1 MSDEKREKLRE
12 YLRNNRPKN
21 SVNLGN
27 SSDNKEISNKNLEN
41 DLNLDNSNLENS
53 QISSNKNS
61 NQRDYDKEPLIVKNY
76 SPLLTFIFCLIASI
90 IAIFVILLYKDNF
103 YHIAIFTSI
112 TLCSFF
118 RIANNKN
125 NFRIVITNSQIK
137 YIANSKTE
145 KIIFVNNIKNI
156 KWCIPTD
163 AHLVEINKGVSK
175 IIIYGGILV
184 MIVLFIFKTFVA
196 LFILTIPIYSYF
208 INTSF
213 YFILNK
219 KYSFKFYNGLIIYDK
234 DDNMIDF
241 LPNSN
246 DYKEIKKYFLAK
258 KGINLDFID
267 TKFIPLEF

>member
-1 MSDEKREKLRE
+1 M
-12 YLRNNRPKN
+12 N
-21 SVNLGN
+21 
-27 SSDNKEISNKNLEN
+27 
-41 DLNLDNSNLENS
+41 NS
-53 QISSNKNS
+53 QISNNKINK
-61 NQRDYDKEPLIVKNY
+61 RDYDKEPLIVKNY

-112 TLCSFF
+112 TLCSFL

-184 MIVLFIFKTFVA
+184 MIVLFIFKIFVA

-219 KYSFKFYNGLIIYDK
+219 KFSFKFYTGLIIYGK
-234 DDNMIDF
+234 DDDMIDF
-241 LPNSN
+241 LPKIS
-246 DYKEIKKYFLAK
+246 DYKKIKKYFLAK

>member
-1 MSDEKREKLRE
+1 MSDDKREKLRE

-21 SVNLGN
+21 RANLGN
-27 SSDNKEISNKNLEN
+27 NSDNKEKSNKNLKNES
-41 DLNLDNSNLENS
+41 NLDSS
-53 QISSNKNS
+53 QISNNKTNS

-112 TLCSFF
+112 TLCSFL

-196 LFILTIPIYSYF
+196 LFILTVPIYSYF

-219 KYSFKFYNGLIIYDK
+219 KFSFKFYTGLIIYGK
-234 DDNMIDF
+234 DDDMIDF
-241 LPNSN
+241 LPNFN
-246 DYKEIKKYFLAK
+246 DYKKIKKYFLAK

>member
-1 MSDEKREKLRE
+1 MSDNKREKLRE
-12 YLRNNRPKN
+12 YLRNNRPK
-21 SVNLGN
+21 SKINLGN
-27 SSDNKEISNKNLEN
+27 SSYE
-41 DLNLDNSNLENS
+41 NSNNELDGLNSDENLNSDNS
-53 QISSNKNS
+53 QISSSKNS

-112 TLCSFF
+112 TLCSFL

-184 MIVLFIFKTFVA
+184 MIVLFIFKTLVA

-219 KYSFKFYNGLIIYDK
+219 KFSFKFYTGLIIYGK
-234 DDNMIDF
+234 DDDMIDF
-241 LPNSN
+241 LPKIS
-246 DYKEIKKYFLAK
+246 DCKKIKKYFLAK
-258 KGINLDFID
+258 KGINLDSID